1 MMKNNKGNLQNDH
14 LLTEVWKSDPE
25 LFSLKLQTLSTP
37 PLEKIFA
44 DFFSIG
50 KYYFY
55 VLSVADSTLS
65 NHHENIL
72 EMHGFKTYPQTL
84 SEIIDLIHP
93 DDVPFVLEAEKRSY
107 EKVKEIGIRHILE
120 LKTSYCFRMKT
131 GKGNYELFHHQ
142 ALHTLQSEDG
152 QILQA
157 VNIHTNIQHL
167 TEKNPYTVLISGVGS
182 RSDFH
187 QLQYGHAQLSSPQIF
202 EKLTT
207 RETEILN
214 LIARG
219 HSGSEI
225 SKMLTL
231 SQHTVKSHRRNILE
245 KMQVRNS
252 KELIRKALE
261 LAVI

>member
-1 MMKNNKGNLQNDH
+1 MKSNKENLQKDH
-14 LLTEVWKSDPE
+14 LLTEIWKSDPE
-25 LFSLKLQTLSTP
+25 LFNLEIQPLETP
-37 PLEKIFA
+37 ALEKIFA
-44 DFFSIG
+44 DFFSVG

-55 VLSVADSTLS
+55 VLNIAEGTLS
-65 NHHENIL
+65 NHHENII
-72 EMHGFKTYPQTL
+72 EMHGFKKYPHSL

-93 DDVPFVLEAEKRSY
+93 DDVPFVLEAEKKSY
-107 EKVKEIGIRHILE
+107 EKVKEIGLQYLLE

-131 GKGNYELFHHQ
+131 GRGNYELFHHQ

-182 RSDFH
+182 RNDFH
-187 QLQYGHAQLSSPQIF
+187 QLQYGDAQLSSPHIF

-225 SKMLTL
+225 SKMLII